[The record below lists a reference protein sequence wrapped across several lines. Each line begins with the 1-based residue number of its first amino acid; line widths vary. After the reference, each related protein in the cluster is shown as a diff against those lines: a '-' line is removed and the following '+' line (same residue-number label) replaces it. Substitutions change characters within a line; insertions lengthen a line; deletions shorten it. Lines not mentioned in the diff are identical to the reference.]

1 MIQRILLCFS
11 RELVLLINEKS
22 FVSLM
27 ILGCFLLLATDMLL
41 VFGKF
46 SFAYMC
52 QSVVF

>member
-11 RELVLLINEKS
+11 RELILLINEKS

-27 ILGCFLLLATDMLL
+27 ILGC